1 MLSLPSQMLNSA
13 QQLHIKFL
21 ICLYMSHDSG
31 ISKLKSQGANILSF
45 TSQIQP
51 LVAVTYS
58 SIYNPLKS
66 CQLKGFLKEN
76 RFWFLDQFVKPSFN
90 RLSIYTDSY
99 QKKKKSKTCTIRSVC
114 NKFLLFLSLLGLD
127 QVQTLLVWRFL
138 LNIIIF
144 ES

>member
-1 MLSLPSQMLNSA
+1 MLSLSSQMLNSA

-31 ISKLKSQGANILSF
+31 ISKLKSQEANILSF

-58 SIYNPLKS
+58 SFYNPLKS

-99 QKKKKSKTCTIRSVC
+99 QKKKNQKPVP
-114 NKFLLFLSLLGLD
+114 LD
-127 QVQTLLVWRFL
+127 QCVTNFCYFFHFWGWTRSKHFWCGD
-138 LNIIIF
+138 F
-144 ES
+144 Y